1 MQNCTT
7 RLWLYNKMS
16 QFVATIKKINSIDNL
31 NIVEFDFHGLTLKM
45 MSLDLNDD
53 VQVGKKVK
61 LSVKPTNISIA
72 KNLIGEISLS
82 NQIVA
87 TIENLENGQ
96 LLSSVSLKVHNTLLE
111 SIITVDSSKRMNLQ
125 IGEVVTILIKASNLS
140 IGEVLND

>member
-1 MQNCTT
+1 
-7 RLWLYNKMS
+7 MS
-16 QFVATIKKINSIDNL
+16 QLVATIKKINSIDNL

-45 MSLDLNDD
+45 MSLDLNAD

-61 LSVKPTNISIA
+61 LSIKPTNISIA

-96 LLSSVSLKVHNTLLE
+96 LLSSISLKVHNTILE

-125 IGEVVTILIKASNLS
+125 IGEKVTILIKASNLS
-140 IGEVLND
+140 IAEVLND

>member
-1 MQNCTT
+1 
-7 RLWLYNKMS
+7 MS
-16 QFVATIKKINSIDNL
+16 KLVATIKKINSVDNL
-31 NIVEFDFHGLTLKM
+31 NIVEFDFNGLTLKM

-53 VQVGKKVK
+53 VKIGKKVE

-87 TIENLENGQ
+87 TIQSLENGQ
-96 LLSSVSLKVHNTLLE
+96 LLTSVILKINDTLLE

-140 IGEVLND
+140 IEEVIND

>member
-1 MQNCTT
+1 
-7 RLWLYNKMS
+7 MS
-16 QFVATIKKINSIDNL
+16 QLVATIKKINSIDNL

-45 MSLDLNDD
+45 MSLDLNAD
-53 VQVGKKVK
+53 VQVSKKVK

-125 IGEVVTILIKASNLS
+125 IGESVTILIKASNLS
-140 IGEVLND
+140 IAEVLND

>member
-1 MQNCTT
+1 
-7 RLWLYNKMS
+7 MS
-16 QFVATIKKINSIDNL
+16 QLVATIKKINSIDNL

-45 MSLDLNDD
+45 MSLDLNAD
-53 VQVGKKVK
+53 VQVSKKVK

-111 SIITVDSSKRMNLQ
+111 SIIIVDSSKRMNLQ
-125 IGEVVTILIKASNLS
+125 IGESVTILIKASNLS
-140 IGEVLND
+140 IAEVLND

>member
-1 MQNCTT
+1 
-7 RLWLYNKMS
+7 MS
-16 QFVATIKKINSIDNL
+16 QLVATIKKINSVDNL
-31 NIVEFDFHGLTLKM
+31 NIVEFDFNGLTLKM

-53 VQVGKKVK
+53 VKIGKKVE
-61 LSVKPTNISIA
+61 LSVKPSNISIA

-87 TIENLENGQ
+87 TIQSLENGQ
-96 LLSSVSLKVHNTLLE
+96 LLTSVILKINDTLLE

-140 IGEVLND
+140 I

>member
-1 MQNCTT
+1 
-7 RLWLYNKMS
+7 MS
-16 QFVATIKKINSIDNL
+16 QLVATIKKINSIDNL

-45 MSLDLNDD
+45 MSLDLNADI
-53 VQVGKKVK
+53 QVGKKVK

-96 LLSSVSLKVHNTLLE
+96 LLSSISLKVHNTILE

-125 IGEVVTILIKASNLS
+125 IGESVTILIKASNLS

>member
-1 MQNCTT
+1 
-7 RLWLYNKMS
+7 MS
-16 QFVATIKKINSIDNL
+16 QLVATIKKINSIDNL

-45 MSLDLNDD
+45 MSLDLNADI
-53 VQVGKKVK
+53 QVGKKVK

-82 NQIVA
+82 NQIDA

-96 LLSSVSLKVHNTLLE
+96 LLTSVILKVNDTILE

-125 IGEVVTILIKASNLS
+125 IGESVTILIKASNLS
-140 IGEVLND
+140 IAEVLND

>member
-1 MQNCTT
+1 
-7 RLWLYNKMS
+7 MS
-16 QFVATIKKINSIDNL
+16 QLVATIKKINSVDNL
-31 NIVEFDFHGLTLKM
+31 NIVEFDFNGLTLKM

-53 VQVGKKVK
+53 VKIGKKVE
-61 LSVKPTNISIA
+61 LSVKPSNISIA

>member
-1 MQNCTT
+1 
-7 RLWLYNKMS
+7 MS
-16 QFVATIKKINSIDNL
+16 KFIATIKKIQSIDNL
-31 NIVEFDFHGLTLKM
+31 NIVEFEFDGLTLKM

-53 VQVGKKVK
+53 VKIGKKVE
-61 LSVKPTNISIA
+61 LSVKPSNISIA

-87 TIENLENGQ
+87 TIQSLENGQ
-96 LLSSVSLKVHNTLLE
+96 LLTSVILKINDTLLE

-140 IGEVLND
+140 IAEVLND

>member
-1 MQNCTT
+1 
-7 RLWLYNKMS
+7 MS
-16 QFVATIKKINSIDNL
+16 QLVATIKKINSIDNL

-53 VQVGKKVK
+53 VKIGKKVE
-61 LSVKPTNISIA
+61 LSVKPSNISIA

-96 LLSSVSLKVHNTLLE
+96 LLSSISLKVHNTILE

-125 IGEVVTILIKASNLS
+125 IGGNVTILIKASDLS
-140 IGEVLND
+140 ISEVLND

>member
-1 MQNCTT
+1 
-7 RLWLYNKMS
+7 MS

-45 MSLDLNDD
+45 MSLDLNAD

-111 SIITVDSSKRMNLQ
+111 SIITVDSLKRMNLQ

-140 IGEVLND
+140 IEEVIND